1 MGPDH
6 VCSGTVVQDD
16 NIPDDLVSAILMQMS
31 FSVLLAPSL

>member
-16 NIPDDLVSAILMQMS
+16 NIPDNLISAILAQMS
-31 FSVLLAPSL
+31 FGVLLAPSL